1 MAVDPPLVVAPIG
14 RDFPDDALS
23 SIAEDLTEYLPQLV
37 ENWNDVGTFDVGL
50 LSAIYGAI
58 WSSAKRSRPQ
68 SLVRFDQF
76 KRNATKKSA
85 SGFIDLLKKAL
96 KGGSKDLWRT
106 VVTHGM
112 SP

>member
-23 SIAEDLTEYLPQLV
+23 SITEDLPPLA
-37 ENWNDVGTFDVGL
+37 ENWNDVGTFDGEVL
-50 LSAIYGAI
+50 ATIHTTI
-58 WSSAKRSRPQ
+58 WNSAKRSRPK

>member
-23 SIAEDLTEYLPQLV
+23 SITEDLPQVV
-37 ENWNDVGTFDVGL
+37 ENWNDVGTFDAEVL
-50 LSAIYGAI
+50 LTIYAAI

-96 KGGSKDLWRT
+96 KGRSKDLWRT